1 MKRKSLFI
9 VAIIC
14 CVFFVISMSACF
26 RVSSH
31 VIYGFGDAVWWSDDP
46 YFYWHEN
53 VTYRNEV
60 YSNNIN
66 YKIDRDA
73 PEEEVLTL
81 YGKMEVAGE
90 ITLIEFV
97 RGDLSRGLYSFGIY
111 VFRTDVCY
119 LRGRYTYSKVSGESY
134 NYEVYLIVQHAYDTN
149 IENDTDGAISGDE
162 IELPFTNFTIY
173 VTLDS

>member
-1 MKRKSLFI
+1 MRRKSSFI
-9 VAIIC
+9 ATIIC
-14 CVFFVISMSACF
+14 CVFFMMSMTACF
-26 RVSSH
+26 RASTH
-31 VIYGFGDAVWWSDDP
+31 VIDGFGDAVWWSDDP

-53 VTYRNEV
+53 VTYFKAV
-60 YSNNIN
+60 YSDNIN

-90 ITLIEFV
+90 ITLIEFI
-97 RGDLSRGLYSFGIY
+97 RGDLSWGLYSFAIY

-119 LRGRYTYSKVSGESY
+119 LEGRYTYSKVDEESHD
-134 NYEVYLIVQHAYDTN
+134 YEVYLTVQHSYDTN
-149 IENDTDGAISGDE
+149 IENDTGGGICGDE
-162 IELPFTNFTIY
+162 IEPPFTNFTIY